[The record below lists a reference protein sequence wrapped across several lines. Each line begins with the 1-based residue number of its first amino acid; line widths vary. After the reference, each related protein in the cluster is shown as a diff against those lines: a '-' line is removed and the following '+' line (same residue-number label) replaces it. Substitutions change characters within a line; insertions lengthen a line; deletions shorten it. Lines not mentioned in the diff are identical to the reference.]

1 MVANPLASFASV
13 CRRRAARRRTVLS
26 ALLADVIGPLVET
39 TIAGAADAAMM
50 DAAMMDAA
58 MMDAAMDDARAFADV
73 DAAASRARWARGD
86 RARRGAAW
94 TLLGLARLHLLLP
107 EGTPDPAAAT
117 ATRLARAKTR
127 LADETRPALAA
138 LAWQRRTPGA
148 TPPPSRA
155 TTSTASESSALVAEA
170 RFLSAR
176 VVPRPTPPMWRP
188 MLAETMKF
196 RTTFASVDRV
206 VALIRALERDDATRG
221 TPRARGRRRRAW
233 LAAAEPWGERLDVD
247 FRGYED
253 ATEPARLAALE
264 LRRGVT
270 LLTHAAPDP
279 AAIEAAERAAR
290 GKVTPERAGG
300 GGGGGGAPSQFPA
313 VIAHAPSG
321 REQKFLPR
329 VHGGAP
335 RLPRHA
341 TRVIR
346 RGDGGAHARRGVSTR
361 GRRRGGRVRRE
372 AAATSAAKLRVA
384 TLRAAL
390 AAAEEEAFAS
400 GALGPAAWRRC
411 ASVFASLSSLWAHAR
426 DADAE
431 AEAEAN
437 DLFRRRVKPPTAAE
451 TLEGDDD
458 ATEEAAYRRAFGDH
472 GAIFADLQKAP
483 DEVMTLGDDEDA
495 EGAPAKKIADADD
508 SDDDSDRDVPDAAAS
523 AEDKAKVSAAKLAGL
538 LEGELLEEVVAT
550 HRRVLGGLAGPP
562 APPPPPPLAAHPTPP
577 SPPPSR
583 RTRRGGG
590 PSPARH
596 PRRRVSDARSI
607 RTRLFVR

>member
-1 MVANPLASFASV
+1 MKRGGESARELRERLS
-13 CRRRAARRRTVLS
+13 AACGATTHGPFR

-50 DAAMMDAA
+50 DAAMMDAARMDAA

-155 TTSTASESSALVAEA
+155 TTSTTFESSALVAEA

-206 VALIRALERDDATRG
+206 VALIRALERDDATPRDAA
-221 TPRARGRRRRAW
+221 RARAEAEAW

-290 GKVTPERAGG
+290 GR
-300 GGGGGGAPSQFPA
+300 
-313 VIAHAPSG
+313 
-321 REQKFLPR
+321 
-329 VHGGAP
+329 
-335 RLPRHA
+335 
-341 TRVIR
+341 
-346 RGDGGAHARRGVSTR
+346 
-361 GRRRGGRVRRE
+361 
-372 AAATSAAKLRVA
+372 
-384 TLRAAL
+384 
-390 AAAEEEAFAS
+390 
-400 GALGPAAWRRC
+400 
-411 ASVFASLSSLWAHAR
+411 
-426 DADAE
+426 
-431 AEAEAN
+431 
-437 DLFRRRVKPPTAAE
+437 
-451 TLEGDDD
+451 
-458 ATEEAAYRRAFGDH
+458 
-472 GAIFADLQKAP
+472 
-483 DEVMTLGDDEDA
+483 
-495 EGAPAKKIADADD
+495 
-508 SDDDSDRDVPDAAAS
+508 
-523 AEDKAKVSAAKLAGL
+523 
-538 LEGELLEEVVAT
+538 
-550 HRRVLGGLAGPP
+550 
-562 APPPPPPLAAHPTPP
+562 
-577 SPPPSR
+577 
-583 RTRRGGG
+583 
-590 PSPARH
+590 
-596 PRRRVSDARSI
+596 
-607 RTRLFVR
+607 